1 MPDSMDIVSMWSGA
15 PNRYEITPEQ
25 KADKEFVQKVKGT
38 KLMEVSLIS
47 HVGKGRTPDYIYN
60 DIYKKAEA
68 ENWPDSKLS
77 QALKFATLGLLGL
90 QISRFQ
96 Q

>member
-47 HVGKGRTPDYIYN
+47 QSV
-60 DIYKKAEA
+60 KA
-68 ENWPDSKLS
+68 
-77 QALKFATLGLLGL
+77 GLLI
-90 QISRFQ
+90 ISTTISTSKG
-96 Q
+96 